1 MKRCLLVIFFGLL
14 VGCVHYKPAP
24 ISPTQTEAAFHA
36 RTIDDSGLREFVAK
50 NSTNL
55 AAQWPPQEFDLEAL
69 TLVAFYYHRDLQL
82 ARTRVASSAAG
93 EISAGERPNPSVSF
107 APQYTVNPD
116 QGSSPWLFGFS
127 WDIPIET
134 GGKREHRMEQAKQL
148 TLAARFALGEAAW
161 KVRGDL
167 RSNLVEYY
175 AADLDAQYLRTETN
189 LRSNLVTRLERQL
202 QAGEASRLE
211 VNVLRSELITST
223 MAQTKA
229 ETRLADAKYQVAASI
244 GLPMSTF
251 ENIRLHWRY
260 DDPPNPQTVSQSA
273 VQSAGVLNRLDVR
286 RSLAEYAA
294 SEAALQGEIA
304 KQYPDVHISPGY
316 EYDQGQHK
324 FGIGASAT
332 LPILNQN
339 RGPIAEAEG
348 RRKENEIRFLAVQ
361 SGAIQDTERALASY
375 RRAYIQWTNDS
386 TLIAAQSRNL
396 KSAQATVEAGEAD
409 QSAVWIAQLQRL
421 EARRGQLE
429 SLRLVQQ
436 SLGALE
442 NAVQRPISDP
452 TNIRLLASPD
462 LATEKD
468 KR

>member
-1 MKRCLLVIFFGLL
+1 MKRCSFVIFLALL
-14 VGCVHYKPAP
+14 AGCVSYKPAP
-24 ISPTQTEAAFHA
+24 IAPKQTEASFRA
-36 RTIDDSGLREFVAK
+36 RTIDDSGLKEFVAK
-50 NSTNL
+50 NSTNFNSN
-55 AAQWPPQEFDLEAL
+55 WPPQEFDLEAL
-69 TLVAFYYHRDLQL
+69 TLVAFYYHPDLQL
-82 ARTRVASSAAG
+82 ARMRVAESAAG
-93 EISAGERPNPSVSF
+93 EISAGERPNPSVSW
-107 APQYTVNPD
+107 APQYAINSD
-116 QGSSPWLFGFS
+116 QGISPWVLGFS

-134 GGKREHRMEQAKQL
+134 GGKRAHRLEQAKQL
-148 TLAARFALGEAAW
+148 TLAARLALGEAAW

-175 AADLDAQYLRTETN
+175 AADLDAQYLRTEMN

-202 QAGEASRLE
+202 QAGEASRVE
-211 VNVLRSELITST
+211 VNVARSELITST

-229 ETRLADAKYQVAASI
+229 ETRLADAKFQVAASI
-244 GLPMSTF
+244 GLPMSAF
-251 ENIRLHWRY
+251 ENIRVHWRY
-260 DDPPNPQTVSQSA
+260 DNPPNPRTVSHNA
-273 VQSAGVLNRLDVR
+273 VQTAGLLNRLDVR

-294 SEAALQGEIA
+294 TEAALQTEIA

-316 EYDQGQHK
+316 EFDQGEHK
-324 FGIGASAT
+324 FGIGVSAM
-332 LPILNQN
+332 LPILSHN
-339 RGPIAEAEG
+339 RGPIAEAEAK
-348 RRKENEIRFLAVQ
+348 RKETEIRFLAVQ
-361 SGAIQDTERALASY
+361 SGAIQDTDRALASY
-375 RRAYIQWTNDS
+375 RRAYMQWTNDS

-409 QSAVWIAQLQRL
+409 QSSVWIAQLQRL

-442 NAVQRPISDP
+442 NAAQRPLSDP

-462 LATEKD
+462 VTTEKD